1 MRFPHLFWF
10 LGANALSCSCCQ
22 KATPPT
28 SAVVPQLWPRS
39 DGAPLLFILM
49 SKKFMEAE
57 PMLGKRV
64 VKPKRNENFA
74 YDEDSLRFLSTRSSS
89 GSNLRHTSLDSN
101 NLSVENSNVN
111 NVTAAESIT
120 NPWFNLVY
128 LNSFLPSHSRSS
140 SSSVRFNVGDTSA
153 LAEGSR
159 SLSQSQNTQ
168 GVDLSTDDSDL
179 YGWC

>member
-1 MRFPHLFWF
+1 MF
-10 LGANALSCSCCQ
+10 
-22 KATPPT
+22 
-28 SAVVPQLWPRS
+28 
-39 DGAPLLFILM
+39 
-49 SKKFMEAE
+49 
-57 PMLGKRV
+57 GKRV

-74 YDEDSLRFLSTRSSS
+74 YDEDSLRFLSARSSS
-89 GSNLRHTSLDSN
+89 GSSIYHTSPDSN
-101 NLSVENSNVN
+101 NLSIENSNAN
-111 NVTAAESIT
+111 NVTAAESIH

-128 LNSFLPSHSRSS
+128 LNSYLPSHSHSS

-179 YGWC
+179 CCGTGKGGRKTSSTRFDFLDHYSIVSVSPTARIDSSEMSQSDVDSGSASKDSGGGCHIIIP